1 MKNIN
6 IDMRIFFFIKY
17 SRGAVLVF
25 LPGFAEIQ
33 QLYESLTTHKVFG
46 SRSGGRLE
54 NIGVKKTPLNTE
66 NFCMIVKF

>member
-1 MKNIN
+1 
-6 IDMRIFFFIKY
+6 MRIFFFIKY

-33 QLYESLTTHKVFG
+33 QLYESLTTHKMLG

-54 NIGVKKTPLNTE
+54 NIGVKKTPLNIE
-66 NFCMIVKF
+66 KFCMTVKF